1 MPPFPPPD
9 RLRRSGAV
17 DNFGACGKV
26 QYSENG
32 GAGSNTRSPKGAWH
46 DRDSARARAEE
57 QGFTPVPMR
66 LITELPDGGQVEV
79 TDFAMA
85 PMGDA
90 FARRQLTYTHDG
102 DARRAA
108 CSIVFEVRDRVPV
121 CVSLHLGTSEG
132 GSIVRARDLNELRLD
147 DLRDDVYAAAGV
159 FLPNPDGGFVHKIG
173 RFREDRK
180 RVEQVTRR
188 RKVTPE
194 FLSQVAAV
202 YNGAPVGGRLEAI
215 RAAFVVSERQAL
227 RYIAQAK
234 QERLI
239 DG

>member
-1 MPPFPPPD
+1 MAD
-9 RLRRSGAV
+9 
-17 DNFGACGKV
+17 D
-26 QYSENG
+26 
-32 GAGSNTRSPKGAWH
+32 W
-46 DRDSARARAEE
+46 RARAEK

-79 TDFAMA
+79 TDFEPV

-90 FARRQLTYTHDG
+90 FACRQLTYTHDG
-102 DARRAA
+102 DAHRVA

-121 CVSLHLGTSEG
+121 CVSLSLGSPEG
-132 GSIVRARDLNELRLD
+132 GSVIRAKDLNALRLD

-159 FLPNPDGGFVHKIG
+159 VLPNPDGGFVHRLG

-194 FLSQVAAV
+194 FLSQVAEV

-234 QERLI
+234 QGELI